1 MSIIRVIKNKCTGIA
16 PTQLFQKWKL
26 IAGIMVTFN
35 FGAAYAESAGN
46 LEEVIVTGS
55 HIKGV
60 DIAGVL
66 PVTSL
71 NKEDI
76 ELIGA
81 FDGEE
86 LLRSTGQS
94 GVTDFNSS
102 NQAGG
107 INYARGDISSVNLRG
122 IGTGNTLM
130 LINGRRMALHPGFA
144 NVDGVP
150 VVSPNMN
157 SIPVAGID
165 RLDILRDG
173 AGATYG
179 ADAVAGVVNN
189 VINSDFEGMTLQA
202 RFGGESGTS
211 RQDKSLKF
219 QGGGL
224 FNEGA
229 THLTLFSDFS
239 NRSAVE
245 VAEYPQAAS
254 ANMLSFVQG
263 TPFEGDSDFDSRSSH
278 SSWGNF
284 TTLDNSNVYL
294 EDGTKLTSSGNFH
307 VQSEDIAGCLVDL
320 GDGVCIDGSNPSSS
334 KGDRAM
340 YYDWAQSRQATPE
353 RNRFNLFTTL
363 THDLGSGQ
371 EVYGELGGYYA
382 RTARDSEAARVLET
396 AAFVIPKTNY
406 WNPFGAKTLAD
417 GSINPNR
424 LAGLDSE
431 DVPDEGLD
439 LRVRKYRTAD
449 AGRRHGIVINKSYRF
464 LAGIR
469 GTWNNWDYD
478 SALLY
483 SESHSDDLIKNQIST
498 TLLQQSLALNTPDA
512 YNIFNGSGGS
522 IAEDLTPNPDHVIQS
537 ILRDVTKKA
546 ETSLALVDLKLS
558 NPSIFPVPAGDI
570 AIAVGVEAREE
581 AFRDD
586 RGEAFDGTT
595 PFVDLVTGEVSQ
607 SDALGSSPTS
617 DTEGSR
623 RVYSAFTELV
633 VPVVSESMDIPF
645 VNEFYVQLAAR
656 YENFS
661 DTKNVL
667 KPRVAAFW
675 NVTPGL
681 SIRGSWAEGF
691 RAPNLV
697 QVNDAGLSRINSV
710 NDATRCTALVAAGE
724 YDNLEACPSYKIERY
739 SSGSKDLKP
748 EESESLTFGIIYEPE
763 FLPGLTLTTDYW
775 EIEQN
780 NLIGLFSL
788 DNWAQL
794 DLLARQAGWSHI
806 NVIRDEADEDDIV
819 LYEGTGLTP
828 AGRIQTI
835 IDPYTNLNTRK
846 VAGVDYGLK
855 YEISLQDIGEFN
867 FSFDAFN
874 LLKFDQ
880 EAGGA
885 GQDLLDLGFGIDGL
899 GDLIRQDSKPKWRY
913 STRLNWKKDNWSAGL
928 TGYYVGSVLDTGA
941 KTSVDGETVQWRVD
955 NWFKV
960 NTKLAYSFKEGNLR
974 GTRVTLGIKNVGDRM
989 APIADERYGY
999 MHKLHS
1005 ITGRYYY
1012 LDLKMKF

>member
-1 MSIIRVIKNKCTGIA
+1 MSIIRVTQNKCTGIA
-16 PTQLFQKWKL
+16 PTQVFQKWKL

-35 FGAAYAESAGN
+35 YGAAYAESAGK
-46 LEEVIVTGS
+46 LEEVIITGS

-60 DIAGVL
+60 DVAGVL

-71 NKEDI
+71 NREDI
-76 ELIGA
+76 GLIGA
-81 FDGEE
+81 IDGEE

-107 INYARGDISSVNLRG
+107 MNYARGDISSVNLRG

-144 NVDGVP
+144 NIDGVP
-150 VVSPNMN
+150 AVSPNMN
-157 SIPVAGID
+157 SIPASAID

-189 VINSDFEGMTLQA
+189 VINSDFEGMTLST

-211 RQDKSLKF
+211 RQDKSLQF
-219 QGGGL
+219 QGGFS

-229 THLTLFSDFS
+229 THLTVFSDYS
-239 NRSAVE
+239 NRSVVEAV
-245 VAEYPQAAS
+245 EYPQAATGDL
-254 ANMLSFVQG
+254 LSYVEG

-284 TTLDNSNVYL
+284 NTLDARNVYL

-307 VQSEDIAGCLVDL
+307 VQSEDIAGCLVSL

-334 KGDRAM
+334 KGDRVM
-340 YYDWAQSRQATPE
+340 YYDWQPSRQAIPE

-363 THDLGSGQ
+363 THDLDSGQ
-371 EVYGELGGYYA
+371 EIYAELGGYFA
-382 RTARDSEAARVLET
+382 RTNRLSESARVLET
-396 AAFVIPKTNY
+396 AQFVIPKTNY
-406 WNPFGAKTLAD
+406 WNPFGATTLAD

-424 LAGLDSE
+424 VAGLNIE
-431 DVPDEGLD
+431 DVPAEGLD

-449 AGRRHGIVINKSYRF
+449 AGRRNGIVINKSYRF

-469 GTWNNWDYD
+469 GNWSGWDYD

-483 SESHSDDLIKNQIST
+483 SESHSDDTIENQIST
-498 TLLQQSLALNTPDA
+498 SLLQQSLALNTPDA

-522 IAEDLTPNPDHVIQS
+522 TAEDLTPNPDHVIQS
-537 ILRDVTKKA
+537 ILKDATKKS
-546 ETSLALVDLKLS
+546 ETSLALADLKLS
-558 NPSIFPVPAGDI
+558 HPSIVSVPAGDV
-570 AIAVGVEAREE
+570 AIAVGVEARAE
-581 AFRDD
+581 AFKDD
-586 RGEAFDGTT
+586 RGEAFDGTS

-623 RVYSAFTELV
+623 RVYSAYTELV
-633 VPVVSESMDIPF
+633 VPVVSESMDIPL

-667 KPRVAAFW
+667 KPRLAAYW

-697 QVNDAGLSRINSV
+697 QVNDAGVSRINAV
-710 NDATRCTALVAAGE
+710 NDAPRCTVQVAAGE
-724 YDNLEACPSYKIERY
+724 YDNLEDCPSYKVERY
-739 SSGSKDLKP
+739 STGSKDLKP
-748 EESESLTFGIIYEPE
+748 EESESITVGIVYEPE
-763 FLPGLTLTTDYW
+763 FLQGLTLTTDYW

-780 NLIGLFSL
+780 NLVGLFSL

-794 DLLARQAGWSHI
+794 DLLARQTGGSHV
-806 NVIRDEADEDDIV
+806 NVIRDEADEDDIE
-819 LYEGTGLTP
+819 LYADSGFAPT
-828 AGRIQTI
+828 GRIQTI
-835 IDPYTNLNTRK
+835 IDPYTNLNTRR

-855 YEISLQDIGEFN
+855 YEFFIEDLGQFK

-880 EAGGA
+880 EAGA
-885 GQDLLDLGFGIDGL
+885 QGQALIDLGFDVDGL
-899 GDLIRQDSKPKWRY
+899 GDLIQQDSKPKWRY
-913 STRLNWKKDNWSAGL
+913 ATRLNWKKDNWSAGL
-928 TGYYVGSVLDTGA
+928 TGHYVGSVFDTGA
-941 KTSVDGETVQWRVD
+941 KASVDGETVHWRVD
-955 NWFKV
+955 NWFKI
-960 NTKLAYSFKEGNLR
+960 NTKLAYSFKEGHLR
-974 GTRVTLGIKNVGDRM
+974 GTKVTLGIKNVGDRM